1 MTALDDATIVR
12 LRSLRVERTPQRLDP
27 LGVQSAWALVP
38 VLSVFAVGYAL
49 YSTLT
54 HLDQSRDPV
63 LGWLA
68 FSLVVVV
75 AIVLPVRAHPG
86 RAPVGLWTHV
96 SVIGTCVAGASLFSA
111 SVWGGN
117 NRIQDDWGQIVIAL
131 LLVAMALY
139 RPVPEVLA
147 VASVAALIVGVTAV
161 FEASFVT
168 IGTNPLVYFTVAA
181 TPIIALACGGCGYA
195 WTMTGE
201 TLAWR
206 ELARSGQARLEPEL
220 LETARRMVNQER
232 ITSLNE
238 QIIPF
243 LADLLQRGE
252 VTPADTEAARAMAM
266 NLRDA
271 SVAAVDRTWLG
282 ETLAQALSTRGE
294 TADAPGGAARVD
306 DPHRLE
312 RSFSAEQRAVVGAI
326 IATVAKLPGLDAASV
341 RITATNSSSPAFELR
356 CGASDSRRAVR
367 RELIPFMSALRS
379 IGMKAGMRYAG
390 GELSVRFSYPEGEN
404 R

>member
-12 LRSLRVERTPQRLDP
+12 LRSLPIERTPQRLDP

-63 LGWLA
+63 LAWIGFAMVVLA
-68 FSLVVVV
+68 

-86 RAPVGLWTHV
+86 RAPVGLWTHLGV
-96 SVIGTCVAGASLFSA
+96 VVTCVAGASLFSA
-111 SVWGGN
+111 SVWGAN

-131 LLVAMALY
+131 FLVAMALY
-139 RPVPEVLA
+139 RPVPEVLM
-147 VASVAALIVGVTAV
+147 VASVAALILGVTAV
-161 FEASFVT
+161 FEASFVS
-168 IGTNPLVYFTVAA
+168 IATNPLVYFTVAA

-195 WTMTGE
+195 WTITGE

-206 ELARSGQARLEPEL
+206 ELARAGQVRLEPEL
-220 LETARRMVNQER
+220 LDTARRMVNQER

-238 QIIPF
+238 QIVPF

-252 VTPADTEAARAMAM
+252 VTPEDADEARSLAIA
-266 NLRDA
+266 LRSA

-282 ETLAQALSTRGE
+282 ETIAQTLSVRGE
-294 TADAPGGAARVD
+294 AAGALQGGGRVD

-326 IATVAKLPGLDAASV
+326 IATVAKLPGLDAATV
-341 RITATNSSSPAFELR
+341 RVVATNPSSPSFELR
-356 CGASDSRRAVR
+356 CSSTDSRRSVR

-379 IGMKAGMRYAG
+379 IGMNAGMRYTG
-390 GELSVRFSYPEGEN
+390 GELIVRFSYPEGET